1 MKTKN
6 LFIVAAFAVLLS
18 ACSQIFPPALYSP
31 KAMSELTADLKKI
44 SENYIIEEV
53 RVTEKEQLTSEFGYA
68 QVFMR
73 DKEGKQF
80 EQMLYYGLGI
90 PHNDPKPRTGY
101 GTNRKE
107 EPHAVNVE
115 DIIKQNDNIEKY
127 VEAAKLQ
134 INEEFEGEY
143 KFESVTNLEF
153 KADKE
158 GALQI
163 RFCMNVTEKGNST
176 RREGGQMVTDYYELQ
191 FNVDKDGNVTYEDD

>member
-6 LFIVAAFAVLLS
+6 LFILAAFAVLLS
-18 ACSQIFPPALYSP
+18 ACSQVFPPNLYSP
-31 KAMSELTADLKKI
+31 KAMNELTTDLKKI
-44 SENYIIEEV
+44 SENYIIE
-53 RVTEKEQLTSEFGYA
+53 RINVTEKEKLTSEFGYA
-68 QVFMR
+68 NVELR
-73 DKEGKQF
+73 DKEGQLF

-90 PHNDPKPRTGY
+90 PHNDPKPKRASS
-101 GTNRKE
+101 RRQ

-127 VEAAKLQ
+127 VEAAKV
-134 INEEFEGEY
+134 IMNEELEGKY

-191 FNVDKDGNVTYEDD
+191 FNVDKDGNVIYEDD